1 MQGYYLPKY
10 LLSQFESSGVLMH
23 CIKVISKANMLH
35 KCGPDLSFGTLF
47 FRCPSFARIRE
58 ELKAED
64 SAGATRLPPPTLGEA
79 VGIPQPPDELLFLE
93 LTRGGGMG
101 RVRNVLGLRKAA
113 SGTPPPLPLG
123 VSYS

>member
-1 MQGYYLPKY
+1 M
-10 LLSQFESSGVLMH
+10 
-23 CIKVISKANMLH
+23 
-35 KCGPDLSFGTLF
+35 
-47 FRCPSFARIRE
+47 RE

-64 SAGATRLPPPTLGEA
+64 SAGATRLPPPPTLGEA

>member
-1 MQGYYLPKY
+1 MQ
-10 LLSQFESSGVLMH
+10 
-23 CIKVISKANMLH
+23 KVISKANMLH

-113 SGTPPPLPLG
+113 SGPPPLPLG